1 MRVGKLITFAIGD
14 SWSGKKARPELKPGA
29 PLGAPP
35 KSSDDL
41 EVALELPLRHRR
53 LELPALPV
61 AGAHVVIDEL
71 RAEDLAHFLAAR
83 EGFGRRSQGRWQRLG
98 LAFVAVARR
107 LRRNPPPPLPPP
119 EAPPDP

>member
-53 LELPALPV
+53 LELAALPV

-71 RAEDLAHFLAAR
+71 PAEDLAHFLAAR
-83 EGFGRRSQGRWQRLG
+83 DGLGPRSQGRWPQSRLSLTAG
-98 LAFVAVARR
+98 TPATRR
-107 LRRNPPPPLPPP
+107 
-119 EAPPDP
+119 ET